1 MYEMY
6 VYHISVHKVYCV
18 GGGCKQTEE
27 DNCKVTPSTQ
37 LSPAHLPLIPTS
49 SSPKPAQFKE
59 YTHLKCISVRAY
71 TFYNALKISVTL
83 SA

>member
-59 YTHLKCISVRAY
+59 YTHLQFTFTFTINFSVR
-71 TFYNALKISVTL
+71 TVALNWF
-83 SA
+83 